1 MTRYSLHH
9 SAGLR
14 SSLRRT
20 ALAGLCWL
28 SGALAAPLAL
38 AHGDHPP
45 AAEASVPAAENST
58 ALTLQARLPDVWV
71 THQLGQKMRLQRDL
85 LQHRIAVISF
95 IYTSCPTICSPLT
108 ANLKQAHD
116 LLEPAVAERTQF
128 LSFTLDPSHDTP
140 EVLQAFAKR
149 VGTTGSWAFVS
160 AKPSVVKQIQ
170 AALAVRTR
178 RKEDHTPLVF
188 IGDNVRG
195 HWVIK
200 PGLGNPQALA
210 ETITSAV
217 TQQGEHMPRA
227 RQP

>member
-1 MTRYSLHH
+1 MIRHSLRH

-20 ALAGLCWL
+20 ALAGLWWL
-28 SGALAAPLAL
+28 SGALAAPLAM

-45 AAEASVPAAENST
+45 ATGATAPVAESNT
-58 ALTLQARLPDVWV
+58 ALTLQTRLPDVWV

-85 LQHRIAVISF
+85 LQHRVAVVSF

-108 ANLKQAHD
+108 ANLKQARD
-116 LLEPAVAERTQF
+116 MLPPAVAERTQF

-140 EVLQAFAKR
+140 EVLQAFANR
-149 VGTTGSWAFVS
+149 VGITGSWAFVS
-160 AKPSVVKQIQ
+160 AKPSVVQQIQ

-200 PGLGNPQALA
+200 PGLANPQALA
-210 ETITSAV
+210 EAITSAV
-217 TQQGEHMPRA
+217 TQQGAHTPQA
-227 RQP
+227 HQP